1 MKLNFTKG
9 LYNWTVLGLLA
20 AVLVLL
26 NFIGSMLYFKLD
38 MTKDQRY
45 SLANSTVNYLSDQK
59 NFENRI
65 SIQIYL
71 DGNMPSE
78 LKYTIAHSNMNG
90 VVVGNYAKSDAV
102 GHAFPIEPGRAELQ
116 RYALEPR
123 HCRRQRHLRYRTSEI
138 STPSSPCDRVRASP
152 PWLSL
157 MRRRTSFCES
167 A

>member
-1 MKLNFTKG
+1 MKFNFTKG

-45 SLANSTVNYLSDQK
+45 SLAQSTVNYLSDKK

-71 DGNMPSE
+71 D
-78 LKYTIAHSNMNG
+78 
-90 VVVGNYAKSDAV
+90 
-102 GHAFPIEPGRAELQ
+102 F
-116 RYALEPR
+116 
-123 HCRRQRHLRYRTSEI
+123 
-138 STPSSPCDRVRASP
+138 
-152 PWLSL
+152 
-157 MRRRTSFCES
+157 
-167 A
+167 